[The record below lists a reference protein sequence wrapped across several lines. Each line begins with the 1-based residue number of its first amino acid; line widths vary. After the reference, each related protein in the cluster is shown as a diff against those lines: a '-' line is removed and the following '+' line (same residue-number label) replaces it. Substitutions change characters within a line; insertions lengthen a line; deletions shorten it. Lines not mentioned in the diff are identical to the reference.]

1 MAVKQMNGLTVTN
14 GQKISVQIINMAQKG
29 EVTAGGDFIHSTE
42 KKDNLMKNL
51 AGSMGGA
58 SGPSYSNLM
67 RPPISTV
74 TTPYLIITSMFK
86 MQGTNPPF
94 F

>member
-1 MAVKQMNGLTVTN
+1 
-14 GQKISVQIINMAQKG
+14 
-29 EVTAGGDFIHSTE
+29 
-42 KKDNLMKNL
+42 MKNL

-86 MQGTNPPF
+86 MQGTNPAF